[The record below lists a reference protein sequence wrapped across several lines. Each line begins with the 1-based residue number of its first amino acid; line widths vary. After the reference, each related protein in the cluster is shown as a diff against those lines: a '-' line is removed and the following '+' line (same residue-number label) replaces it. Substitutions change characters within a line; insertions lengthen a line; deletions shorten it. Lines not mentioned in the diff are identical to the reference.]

1 MLSKALRILF
11 VNRDISHKLK
21 ICFLIGCVP
30 CHVHRSAILNSRIS
44 EAKSLIIYRELE
56 VSALTRIHRAPT
68 WCKPGL
74 ASEVP
79 QKLHREIDGIFVRIE
94 PMEST
99 LQFFGG
105 AGRVTG
111 ANFLLQSN
119 PDHSG
124 GTDARLLVDCGLFQ
138 GCHSCEGDNWEP
150 FPFDPASVQIRSN
163 SRP

>member
-1 MLSKALRILF
+1 MTVARLLNIRKYFLMLCQVLRKYMLSKALSILF

-30 CHVHRSAILNSRIS
+30 CNVHRSAILNSRIS

-79 QKLHREIDGIFVRIE
+79 QKF
-94 PMEST
+94 
-99 LQFFGG
+99 
-105 AGRVTG
+105 
-111 ANFLLQSN
+111 
-119 PDHSG
+119 
-124 GTDARLLVDCGLFQ
+124 
-138 GCHSCEGDNWEP
+138 
-150 FPFDPASVQIRSN
+150 
-163 SRP
+163 